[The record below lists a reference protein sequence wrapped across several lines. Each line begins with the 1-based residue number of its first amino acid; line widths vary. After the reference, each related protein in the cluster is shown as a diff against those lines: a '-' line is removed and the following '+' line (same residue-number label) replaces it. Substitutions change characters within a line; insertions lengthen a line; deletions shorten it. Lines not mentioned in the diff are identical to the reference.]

1 VAVLSEL
8 KYLKPSTVWHR
19 ALAPDPPTDTFE
31 AAGGGSG
38 GANVDKSSIK
48 RRLILIKSKSV
59 KALFK
64 IDDRRHSLPVTV
76 QLCEQA
82 AHWPVIILTD

>member
-8 KYLKPSTVWHR
+8 KYLKPSTVRHR

-31 AAGGGSG
+31 AAGGG
-38 GANVDKSSIK
+38 
-48 RRLILIKSKSV
+48 RILIKSKSV